1 MPPRILLSLLT
12 AALLAL
18 AVAAPA
24 SASSV
29 AYIDDHNLWLS
40 SPDGARKVQV
50 TQGGNDDASWM
61 YPSQGPNGK
70 TVVVHHDTGAPASY
84 PLRRPTAS
92 SSPST

>member
-29 AYIDDHNLWLS
+29 AYIDDHNLWFS
-40 SPDGARKVQV
+40 SPDGARKV
-50 TQGGNDDASWM
+50 
-61 YPSQGPNGK
+61 
-70 TVVVHHDTGAPASY
+70 
-84 PLRRPTAS
+84 R
-92 SSPST
+92 